1 MAEWVHNNNM
11 NTLVEVDSKVFKYY
25 GGNVRVQQG
34 RFFVP
39 LHIAIKFRL
48 TTDTSGSIINLV
60 G

>member
-1 MAEWVHNNNM
+1 M
-11 NTLVEVDSKVFKYY
+11 NTLIEVDKDAFKYY

-39 LHIAIKFRL
+39 LHIALKFRL
-48 TTDTSGSIINLV
+48 TTGANGSMINQV

>member
-1 MAEWVHNNNM
+1 M

-39 LHIAIKFRL
+39 LHIALKFRL
-48 TTDTSGSIINLV
+48 TTGTSGSIINLV